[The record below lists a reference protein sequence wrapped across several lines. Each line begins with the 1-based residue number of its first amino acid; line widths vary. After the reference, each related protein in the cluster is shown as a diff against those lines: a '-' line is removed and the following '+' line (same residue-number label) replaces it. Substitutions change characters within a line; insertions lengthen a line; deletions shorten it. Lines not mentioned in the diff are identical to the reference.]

1 MKRAFF
7 ALVSLLFLLTEPPR
21 VHRSLFFRRF
31 APSIAIN
38 NGFFKGDSPEFL
50 RYSLERFLTG
60 SGCISRT
67 KTVNFVEKTNSVAY
81 NILNGC

>member
-7 ALVSLLFLLTEPPR
+7 ALVSLLFLLT
-21 VHRSLFFRRF
+21 
-31 APSIAIN
+31 SIAIN
-38 NGFFKGDSPEFL
+38 NGFFKGYSPEFL

-60 SGCISRT
+60 SGCISRK